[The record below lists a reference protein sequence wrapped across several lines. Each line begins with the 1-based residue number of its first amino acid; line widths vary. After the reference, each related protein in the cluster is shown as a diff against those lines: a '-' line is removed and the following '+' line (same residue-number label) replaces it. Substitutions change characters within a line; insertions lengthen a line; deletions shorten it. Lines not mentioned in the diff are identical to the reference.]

1 MKDLTKVKEYWD
13 IRPCVNGVGSWE
25 VFDDTGSVHE
35 TFDTRQEAEI
45 AKENYE
51 NSKESR
57 L

>member
-13 IRPCVNGVGSWE
+13 IRPCVNGVGDWE

-45 AKENYE
+45 AIENYKKGE
-51 NSKESR
+51 
-57 L
+57 